1 MTIDTRPSLI
11 GLVNEVLN
19 GSYTEAG
26 IEASS
31 ISLVEK
37 RRWNSHETTLAVEY
51 NRVIT
56 ISVVGRGDDR
66 EFVVSG
72 SDCTNCDGSHV
83 DCQHVEQLTKDYD
96 EVLEMAESMY
106 QEYYR

>member
-1 MTIDTRPSLI
+1 MKAPRPCLI

-19 GSYTEAG
+19 GSYAEAG

-37 RRWNSHETTLAVEY
+37 PQWKSLVPKLVVEY

-56 ISVVGRGDDR
+56 ISIVGQFDDR

-83 DCQHVEQLTKDYD
+83 DCQHVEQTTKDYD